1 MKDALKLNFYGGK
14 ASLYALDNRRYNII
28 RLEINKPLTDS
39 ELIELKR
46 IKDVED
52 YRRAVVIKKMEFES
66 VEKIRVNLP
75 NSIGYD
81 EDVRCH
87 IPELDDI
94 DIAVEEPKPQEA
106 KPQKEN
112 VYTYK
117 DVVNNKNGNVQKEPV
132 KNEVK
137 KQEFYPKKNTYGNY
151 SSSTST
157 GNNDWT
163 KEAIKGKVTEN
174 DGFARHLIYI
184 IIGFVI
190 LGLVMAG
197 SKGMIPEAVTDLAAT
212 TSQYTLAIVIGGV
225 SFVLMAGFL
234 WKVFKFIFY
243 MLIGFATMGAVIWFI
258 VFAFQLWNN
267 RF

>member
-1 MKDALKLNFYGGK
+1 MKDALKITFYGGK
-14 ASLYALDNRRYNII
+14 AILYALDNSNYPII
-28 RLEINKPLTDS
+28 KLDIISPLKDF
-39 ELIELKR
+39 ELRELKR
-46 IKDVED
+46 IKDIDD
-52 YRRAVVIKKMEFES
+52 YRRAVVIKKLEFS
-66 VEKIRVNLP
+66 AIEKVKINFP
-75 NSIGYD
+75 DNIPD
-81 EDVRCH
+81 TENIKCH
-87 IPELDDI
+87 IPEIDDI
-94 DIAVEEPKPQEA
+94 DMTFEAA

-117 DVVNNKNGNVQKEPV
+117 DIVNNKNSNDEPV

-137 KQEFYPKKNTYGNY
+137 KQEFYPKKNTYESY

-163 KEAIKGKVTEN
+163 KEKIKGNITKN
-174 DGFARHLIYI
+174 DGFTRHLVYI

-197 SKGMIPEAVTDLAAT
+197 SNGMIPEAVTDLAAT

-225 SFVLMAGFL
+225 SFVLMAGFV

>member
-87 IPELDDI
+87 IPEIDDI
-94 DIAVEEPKPQEA
+94 DMTFEA
-106 KPQKEN
+106 KKPQKEN
-112 VYTYK
+112 IYTYK
-117 DVVNNKNGNVQKEPV
+117 DINNKNSNVKKEPV

-243 MLIGFATMGAVIWFI
+243 MLIGFATMGAVIWFV

>member
-1 MKDALKLNFYGGK
+1 MKDALKIKFYGGK
-14 ASLYALDNRRYNII
+14 AILYALDNSNYSII
-28 RLEINKPLTDS
+28 KLDIISPLKDF
-39 ELIELKR
+39 ELRELKR
-46 IKDVED
+46 IKDIDD
-52 YRRAVVIKKMEFES
+52 YRRAVVIKKLEFS
-66 VEKIRVNLP
+66 AIEKVKINFP
-75 NSIGYD
+75 DNISDTENIKCY
-81 EDVRCH
+81 
-87 IPELDDI
+87 IPEIDDI
-94 DIAVEEPKPQEA
+94 DMTFEA
-106 KPQKEN
+106 KKPQKEN
-112 VYTYK
+112 IYTYK
-117 DVVNNKNGNVQKEPV
+117 DIGKNKNGSVQKEPV

-137 KQEFYPKKNTYGNY
+137 KQEFYPKKNTYESY
-151 SSSTST
+151 SSSTSA

-163 KEAIKGKVTEN
+163 KEKIKGNVTKN
-174 DGFARHLIYI
+174 DGFTRHLVYI

-197 SKGMIPEAVTDLAAT
+197 YKGMIPEAVTDLAAT

-243 MLIGFATMGAVIWFI
+243 TLIGFATMGAVIWFI

>member
-1 MKDALKLNFYGGK
+1 MKDALKITFYGGK
-14 ASLYALDNRRYNII
+14 AILYALDNNSYPIVK
-28 RLEINKPLTDS
+28 LDINSPLKDF
-39 ELIELKR
+39 ELRELKR
-46 IKDVED
+46 IKDVDD
-52 YRRAVVIKKMEFES
+52 YRRAVVIKKLEFS
-66 VEKIRVNLP
+66 AIEKVKINFP
-75 NSIGYD
+75 DNIADTENIKCY
-81 EDVRCH
+81 
-87 IPELDDI
+87 IPEIDDI
-94 DIAVEEPKPQEA
+94 DMTFEAEKPK
-106 KPQKEN
+106 KEN

-117 DVVNNKNGNVQKEPV
+117 DVVNNKNGNVKKEPA
-132 KNEVK
+132 KNEIK
-137 KQEFYPKKNTYGNY
+137 KQEFYPKKNTYGSY
-151 SSSTST
+151 SSSTSA

-163 KEAIKGKVTEN
+163 KEAIKGNVTEN
-174 DGFARHLIYI
+174 DGFTRHLVYI

-243 MLIGFATMGAVIWFI
+243 MLIGFATMGAVIWFV

>member
-1 MKDALKLNFYGGK
+1 MQDALKLNFYGGK

-94 DIAVEEPKPQEA
+94 DMAVEEAKPQEV

-117 DVVNNKNGNVQKEPV
+117 DINNKNSNVKKEPV